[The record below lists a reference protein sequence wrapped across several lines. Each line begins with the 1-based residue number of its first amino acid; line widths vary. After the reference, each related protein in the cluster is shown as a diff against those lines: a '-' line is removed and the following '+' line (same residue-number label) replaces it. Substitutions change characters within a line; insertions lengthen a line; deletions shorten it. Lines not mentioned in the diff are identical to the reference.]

1 MGLPPFSG
9 RTLSTTT
16 ELISAGMIGS
26 DRRSKPGLGMS
37 SYLINLY
44 NNIVLRKPA
53 ITLVISAAIIV
64 FFISHATRF
73 ELDASADSLIL
84 ENDATLNYYRS
95 VRERY
100 GSDDFLVVT
109 YSPQNPLF
117 DDSTLQDIHQLR
129 EELKAI
135 DHVGSVISL
144 LDVPL
149 VSSPPMTLAEIS
161 RQTRTL
167 ESDDVDIALAKK
179 EMTNSPLYKNLL
191 VSSNADTTALQV
203 NLKQNTELKALHNE
217 RELLFQQQP
226 LSAENRAR
234 IDALKEQIKIL
245 TLAQNAKQDQTIQ
258 QVREVMDKYRDRA
271 TLYLGGVPMIVT
283 DSIDFIRSDLKIFG
297 AGVVGFI
304 VVILA
309 ISFASLRWVVLPL
322 VACVASALVMM
333 GYLGW
338 MQWPVTVVSSNF
350 VSLLLII
357 TLSLVIHLI
366 VRYRELAELNS
377 ETTQFELISE
387 TVRSKFVPCIYTAIT
402 TMVAFGSLLV
412 SGIRPVIDFG
422 WMMVIGISISF
433 VLAFTLFPAVLVLLP
448 RQDHSSKLSLTTGII
463 NSLANFIHQRRNMTL
478 ALFILLAFIGLSGL
492 PQLSVENRFID
503 YYKED
508 TEIYQGM
515 SLIDDKLGG
524 TTPMDIVIDAPKDEF
539 ADEADDD
546 FFNAGDITSSSYWFN
561 SDGLLEV
568 ADIHAYLESLPET
581 GKVLSVHTGMQLL
594 EELNDGK
601 PYRDFDLAVVFKR
614 LPKDVK
620 QALIDPYL
628 SEDGNQLRF
637 SIRIYESDKALQRQA
652 LLDKIRTHLT
662 TELGLKPEQVNIS
675 GMAVLYNNLL
685 QSLFKSQILT
695 IGAVF
700 IAILIMFILLFRA
713 VKLSIA
719 TIIPN
724 MIAAGL
730 ILGLM
735 GWVGI
740 PLDIMTITIAAI
752 SIGIGVDDSIHYVHR
767 FREEFAIDGDHWAA
781 IRRSH
786 NSIGHALYYTT
797 VTVVLGFSILALSN
811 FIPTIYFGLLSGL
824 AMMTALLANLM
835 LLPVLIAWFKLH

>member
-1 MGLPPFSG
+1 
-9 RTLSTTT
+9 
-16 ELISAGMIGS
+16 
-26 DRRSKPGLGMS
+26 MS
-37 SYLINLY
+37 SYLIKLY
-44 NNIVLRKPA
+44 SNTILRHP
-53 ITLVISAAIIV
+53 VIALLLTATVSA
-64 FFISHATRF
+64 FFISHVTEF

-84 ENDATLNYYRS
+84 ENDAALKYYRG

-100 GSDDFLVVT
+100 GSDDFLIVT
-109 YSPQNPLF
+109 YSPKNPLF
-117 DDSTLQDIHQLR
+117 SETTLEDIRQLR
-129 EELKAI
+129 ESLNSIENV
-135 DHVGSVISL
+135 DSVVSL

-161 RQTRTL
+161 RQARTL
-167 ESDDVDIALAKK
+167 ESDDVDIALAEK
-179 EMTNSPLYKNLL
+179 EMTTSPLYENLL

-203 NLKQNTELKALHNE
+203 NLKQNTALKTLVDE
-217 RELLFQQQP
+217 REQLFQQKP
-226 LSAENRAR
+226 LSSENRDK
-234 IDALKEQIKIL
+234 INTLSSQIKTL
-245 TLAQNAKQDQTIQ
+245 TLEKNENQDRMIK
-258 QVREVMDKYRDRA
+258 QVREVMDQHRDDA
-271 TLYLGGVPMIVT
+271 TLYLGGVPMIVS
-283 DSIDFIRSDLKIFG
+283 DSIDYIRSDLKVFG
-297 AGVVGFI
+297 VGVVGFI
-304 VVILA
+304 IIILA

-322 VACVASALVMM
+322 VACVVSALVMM
-333 GYLGW
+333 GFLGW

-366 VRYRELAELNS
+366 VRYRELAEIDS
-377 ETTQFELISE
+377 ETTQLELISE
-387 TVRSKFVPCIYTAIT
+387 TVRSKFVPCVYTAVT

-433 VLAFTLFPAVLVLLP
+433 ILAFTLFPAALVLMP
-448 RQDHSSKLSLTTGII
+448 RQNHNSSASITAGII
-463 NSLANFIHQRRNMTL
+463 SALANFVHRRRNFTL
-478 ALFILLAFIGLSGL
+478 LLFVVLAAIGLSGL

-515 SLIDDKLGG
+515 SLIDAKLGG
-524 TTPMDIVIDAPKDEF
+524 TTPMDVIIDAPIDEF
-539 ADEADDD
+539 ADEDEEEFLDD
-546 FFNAGDITSSSYWFN
+546 GDITSSSYWIN

-594 EELNDGK
+594 QELNEGK
-601 PYRDFDLAVVFKR
+601 PYSDFKLAVVFKR
-614 LPKDVK
+614 LPEDVK
-620 QALIDPYL
+620 KSLIDPYL

-637 SIRIYESDKALQRQA
+637 SIRIYESDKNLERQA
-652 LLDKIRTHLT
+652 LLDKIENHLIN
-662 TELGLKPEQVNIS
+662 ELGLAPEQVKVS

-685 QSLFKSQILT
+685 QSLFQSQILT

-700 IAILIMFILLFRA
+700 IAILFMFMLLFRA
-713 VKLSIA
+713 VKLSVA
-719 TIIPN
+719 TIVPN

-735 GWVGI
+735 GWIGI

-767 FREEFAIDGDHWAA
+767 FREEFAIDGDYWAA
-781 IRRSH
+781 IKRCHS
-786 NSIGHALYYTT
+786 SIGHALYYTT

-824 AMMTALLANLM
+824 AMTTALLANLM
-835 LLPVLIAWFKLH
+835 LLPVLIAKFELH